1 MYKRFIPK
9 VNTPQLAAK
18 LAILVVIALLAA
30 CVAPQGGGP
39 SGGQTAS
46 SGPTT
51 IRISCWESDA
61 ALEPFQKSIDSFQK
75 ANPDIKVSL
84 ECIPQDYGTKLL
96 AQLAAGT
103 GPDIF
108 QVGDG

>member
-1 MYKRFIPK
+1 MYKRFMQK
-9 VNTPQLAAK
+9 VNVPKMAASLAV
-18 LAILVVIALLAA
+18 LVVIALIAA
-30 CVAPQGGGP
+30 CAAPGAAPQGGAAS
-39 SGGQTAS
+39 SGQAA

-51 IRISCWESDA
+51 IRISCWESA
-61 ALEPFQKSIDSFQK
+61 GALEPFQKSIDSFQK

-108 QVGDG
+108 